1 MATLSSAVVHSRGLR
16 IDPWAIFLWAA
27 AGLIL
32 AAFLWVLVDLVGR
45 GLGQVS
51 WSFIL
56 DAPENAGRAGGIGPI
71 LVSTVLIL
79 VVCLATAVPL
89 AIAVAVF
96 LVEMLSQGT
105 RLGRIVQISLDTL
118 AAVPSV
124 VFGLF
129 GNAFFCIT
137 LGLGFSIL
145 SGGLTLACMVL
156 PLLIRTTESSI
167 RSVPQRY
174 RLAALSLG
182 LSKPRLILRLVI
194 PLAAPGIVVGTLLAL
209 GRGMAETVALVF
221 TSGYVDRMPS
231 SLMDSGRSLSIHVFD
246 LAMNVPGGDA
256 NAYGTGVVLVLA
268 LLLIN
273 GAVLWLARAWRLR
286 TGLAVA
292 MAA

>member
-1 MATLSSAVVHSRGLR
+1 MSSLTSTAAYPRILR
-16 IDPWAIFLWAA
+16 VDPWAIFLWIAA
-27 AGLIL
+27 SLIL
-32 AAFLWVLVDLVGR
+32 AAFLWVLLDLLGR

-56 DAPENAGRAGGIGPI
+56 EAPENGGRAGGIGPI
-71 LVSTVLIL
+71 LVSTLSIL
-79 VVCLATAVPL
+79 LVCLVTSVPL
-89 AIAVAVF
+89 AVAVAVF
-96 LVEMLSQGT
+96 LVEMLPGRT
-105 RLGRIVQISLDTL
+105 RLGRIVEISLDTL

-167 RSVPQRY
+167 RAVPQRY
-174 RLAALSLG
+174 RLAAMSLG
-182 LSKPRLILRLVI
+182 ISKTRMLTRLVI

-256 NAYGTGVVLVLA
+256 NAYGTGVVLVVA

-273 GAVLWLARAWRLR
+273 GAVLWLARAWRMK
-286 TGLAVA
+286 TGLTVATAV
-292 MAA
+292 

>member
-1 MATLSSAVVHSRGLR
+1 MSTLTSAVAPSQKLR
-16 IDPWAIFLWAA
+16 WDPWAILLWIA
-27 AGLIL
+27 AGVIM
-32 AAFLWVLVDLVGR
+32 AAYVWCLLDLLGR
-45 GLGQVS
+45 GIGQIS
-51 WSFIL
+51 WSFITE
-56 DAPENAGRAGGIGPI
+56 APENAGRAGGVAPI
-71 LVSTVLIL
+71 LVSTLLIL
-79 VVCLATAVPL
+79 LVCLATAVPL
-89 AIAVAVF
+89 AVAVAMF
-96 LVEMLSQGT
+96 LVELLPQHS

-167 RSVPQRY
+167 RAVPQRY
-174 RLAALSLG
+174 RLAAAGLG
-182 LSKPRLILRLVI
+182 MTKPSTIRKLIL
-194 PLAAPGIVVGTLLAL
+194 PLAMPGIVVGTLLAL
-209 GRGMAETVALVF
+209 GRAMAETVALVF
-221 TSGYVDRMPS
+221 TSGYVDRMPG

-256 NAYGTGVVLVLA
+256 NAYGTGVVLIVA
-268 LLLIN
+268 LLIIN
-273 GAVLWLARAWRLR
+273 GAVLCLARLWKAR

-292 MAA
+292 AGM

>member
-1 MATLSSAVVHSRGLR
+1 MASLSNAIVHPRSLR
-16 IDPWAIFLWAA
+16 LDPWAIFLWVA

-32 AAFLWVLVDLVGR
+32 AAFLWVLLDLIGR

-56 DAPENAGRAGGIGPI
+56 NEPENAGRAGGIGPI
-71 LVSTVLIL
+71 LVSTLLIL
-79 VVCLATAVPL
+79 LVCLATAVPL

-96 LVEMLSQGT
+96 LVEMLPQGT
-105 RLGRIVQISLDTL
+105 RLGRVVQISLDTL

-129 GNAFFCIT
+129 GNAFFCI
-137 LGLGFSIL
+137 
-145 SGGLTLACMVL
+145 
-156 PLLIRTTESSI
+156 
-167 RSVPQRY
+167 
-174 RLAALSLG
+174 
-182 LSKPRLILRLVI
+182 
-194 PLAAPGIVVGTLLAL
+194 AL

-256 NAYGTGVVLVLA
+256 NAYGTGVVLVVA

-273 GAVLWLARAWRLR
+273 GAVLWLARAWRLK
-286 TGLAVA
+286 TGLAVVT
-292 MAA
+292 AA

>member
-1 MATLSSAVVHSRGLR
+1 MASLSNAIVHPRSLR
-16 IDPWAIFLWAA
+16 LDPWAIFLWVAA
-27 AGLIL
+27 WLIL
-32 AAFLWVLVDLVGR
+32 AAFLWVLLDLIGR

-56 DAPENAGRAGGIGPI
+56 NEPENAGRAGGIGPI
-71 LVSTVLIL
+71 LVSTLLIL
-79 VVCLATAVPL
+79 LVCLATAVPL

-96 LVEMLSQGT
+96 LVEMLPQGT
-105 RLGRIVQISLDTL
+105 RLGRVVQISLDTL

-129 GNAFFCIT
+129 GNAFFCIA

-182 LSKPRLILRLVI
+182 LSKTRLILRLVI

-256 NAYGTGVVLVLA
+256 NAYGTGVVLVVA

-273 GAVLWLARAWRLR
+273 GAVLWLARAWRLK
-286 TGLAVA
+286 TGLAVVT
-292 MAA
+292 AA